1 MNINDLTDAELI
13 EVKEA
18 WEGVNNEQYHQW
30 THTSAD
36 GWDAFDVARAYPE
49 WCFADNPER
58 MINTYPY
65 WVVVN
70 EPEFAFN
77 YDPLMTTQTYER
89 WVEKNKPEYFKGYM
103 ANKRAMGY
111 CWDNGMQLLND

>member
-1 MNINDLTDAELI
+1 MNINDLTDEELI
-13 EVKEA
+13 ELKED
-18 WEGVNNEQYHQW
+18 WDNDQYED
-30 THTSAD
+30 SY
-36 GWDAFDVARAYPE
+36 GIARAVPE

-58 MINTYPY
+58 MFDRNPH
-65 WVVVN
+65 WVIVN
-70 EPEFAFN
+70 RPEWAFEH
-77 YDPLMTTQTYER
+77 DPLTTTKSYER